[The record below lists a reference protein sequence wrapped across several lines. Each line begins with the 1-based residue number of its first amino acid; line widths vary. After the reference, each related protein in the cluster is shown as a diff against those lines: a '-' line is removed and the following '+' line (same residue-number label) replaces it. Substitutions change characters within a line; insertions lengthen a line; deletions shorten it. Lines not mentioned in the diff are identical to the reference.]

1 MKISEGANRL
11 LWGLPTLGWIWSSVN
26 WNPQHL
32 AMQHR
37 VYTFLNS
44 CTVKHYTQVS
54 LILWAYSALVLLPD
68 YYYVYWSQNLLGVQ
82 MWQQLFSY
90 ALNSCTCYHVIYRT
104 NSIPFQRLKYE
115 RMYAFFFLQAITYS
129 IRNTADWSWGKETNK
144 LFTFFLAA
152 RSVLKKTKL
161 SLPQKRMFYQAGS
174 LVVHHILYI
183 LP

>member
-1 MKISEGANRL
+1 MLTSIKWNSSCWEESAWRPRYHLSSMKISEGANRL
-11 LWGLPTLGWIWSSVN
+11 LWGLPTLGWNWSSVN

-115 RMYAFFFLQAITYS
+115 RMYAFFFFASHYIQY
-129 IRNTADWSWGKETNK
+129 
-144 LFTFFLAA
+144 
-152 RSVLKKTKL
+152 
-161 SLPQKRMFYQAGS
+161 QKYCW
-174 LVVHHILYI
+174 LILR
-183 LP
+183 